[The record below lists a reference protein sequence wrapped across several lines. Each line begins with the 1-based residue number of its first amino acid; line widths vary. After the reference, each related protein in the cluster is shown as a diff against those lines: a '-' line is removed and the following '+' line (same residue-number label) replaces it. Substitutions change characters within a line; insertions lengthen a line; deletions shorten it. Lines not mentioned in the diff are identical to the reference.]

1 MFDFSY
7 IDPKLLFPN
16 ITLGWATAINSFSAL
31 LSLVTL
37 ILIIVAEWKLFK
49 KFGEKSWKSLVP
61 YYNSYIMY
69 KHSWCKKAFW
79 IFLVSDTLF
88 DICNKMSS
96 HLSETAPHSA
106 WMTFLVLISVP
117 FGIIAAVC
125 SILHA
130 FRLAEVFGKGK
141 IFGMGLLVMYSVFVS
156 IIGFGKMRYIRG
168 SESAT
173 IESGTEDI
181 KNGGKVV

>member
-7 IDPKLLFPN
+7 IDTKLLFPD
-16 ITLGWATAINSFSAL
+16 ISEGWAIAMDSFSLL
-31 LSLVTL
+31 LSIVTL
-37 ILIIVAEWKLFK
+37 VLMVIAEWKLFK

-88 DICNKMSS
+88 DICNKTSS
-96 HLSETAPHSA
+96 HLAETAPDNV

-117 FGIIAAVC
+117 LGIVAAVC
-125 SILHA
+125 SVLYA
-130 FRLAEVFGKGK
+130 FRLAEAFGKGK
-141 IFGMGLLVMYSVFVS
+141 IFGAGLLLMYSVFVS
-156 IIGFGKMRYIRG
+156 IIGFGKSQYNG
-168 SESAT
+168 GGESAT
-173 IESGTEDI
+173 IENYAEHPED
-181 KNGGKVV
+181 KGEVV